1 LRTLLAKG
9 MLPVTFE
16 ECVFLTKKIDRWG
29 SFLLG
34 TIFLLWFLLLHAPR
48 VVMAFRSHDP
58 NAPNEWSSAFIGLA
72 MCGGS
77 WICAWYSLQRRR
89 ENVD

>member
-9 MLPVTFE
+9 ILPVTFE

-58 NAPNEWSSAFIGLA
+58 NEWSSAFIGLA

-77 WICAWYSLQRRR
+77 WICAWCSLQRRR